1 MSGELTSTGFK
12 GGNRMNTGYKGKSNE
27 ELVGMFKAGDQEAF
41 NALMEATEP
50 LRYKVAQSFLNI
62 PNSELEDLMQEG
74 AILMSKAAIAYIPD
88 GGAAFTTYLYSRL
101 QKLYSDIFRAE
112 TAEKRNPHGMLMSF
126 DQMDA
131 NSEYGE
137 DEGNSLGNEF
147 FSVECEDYSMIE
159 IRETLKAL
167 SLSGNETIAIQMLIE
182 GKSKP
187 EIAKALKVKTPTVHS
202 YVKRAGE
209 KMKMCGAFA

>member
-1 MSGELTSTGFK
+1 
-12 GGNRMNTGYKGKSNE
+12 MNTGYKGKSTE
-27 ELVGMFKAGDQEAF
+27 ELVVMFKAGDQEAF

-74 AILMSKAAIAYIPD
+74 AILMSKAAIVYIPD

-126 DQMDA
+126 DQMDS
-131 NSEYGE
+131 NSEYE
-137 DEGNSLGNEF
+137 EEGNTLGNEF

-159 IRETLKAL
+159 IMETLKTLA
-167 SLSGNETIAIQMLIE
+167 LSGNEEITIRMLID

-187 EIAKALKVKTPTVHS
+187 EIAELLNVKAPTVHS
-202 YVKRAGE
+202 YVKRAGQ
-209 KMKMCGAFA
+209 KLKMCGAFA